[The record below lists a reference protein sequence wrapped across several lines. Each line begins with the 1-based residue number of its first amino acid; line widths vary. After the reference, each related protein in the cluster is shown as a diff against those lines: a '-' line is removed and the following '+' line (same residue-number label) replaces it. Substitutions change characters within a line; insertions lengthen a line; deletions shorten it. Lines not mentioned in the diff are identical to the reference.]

1 MISIDE
7 GKCNLCGIC
16 VPVCVRRIL
25 KLGTKSAEVTDRSL
39 CLACGHCKAVC
50 PTDAPQ
56 IPDLNEQFA
65 PVPPR
70 KAMPTA
76 ATLFQFLRRRRSL
89 RVYQDQPVE
98 KAKLKMLVEA
108 GRYAP
113 TGSNRQACEYIIVSG
128 RKILDSVCTLAIQ
141 VLQEQG
147 GKIAAAVEQYRKAQ
161 KPLSEDLASQQFF
174 PAVWDRIA
182 KRWKEG
188 KDQLLHHAPAL
199 VLIHIKKDAATT
211 PDIDAGI
218 AATQMVLMAETLGLG
233 TCFIF
238 FLVRTLQESKELRTL
253 LRIPGDHRVYV
264 AFTVGYP
271 AVKYL
276 RFTGRRPAGAE
287 WIGETSE

>member
-1 MISIDE
+1 
-7 GKCNLCGIC
+7 
-16 VPVCVRRIL
+16 
-25 KLGTKSAEVTDRSL
+25 
-39 CLACGHCKAVC
+39 
-50 PTDAPQ
+50 
-56 IPDLNEQFA
+56 
-65 PVPPR
+65 
-70 KAMPTA
+70 
-76 ATLFQFLRRRRSL
+76 
-89 RVYQDQPVE
+89 
-98 KAKLKMLVEA
+98 MLIEA

-113 TGSNRQACEYIIVSG
+113 TGSNRQACEYIVVSG

-147 GKIAAAVEQYRKAQ
+147 GKIMEAVEQYRKAK
-161 KPLSEDLASQQFF
+161 KPLPEDLTSQQLF

-199 VLIHIKKDAATT
+199 VLIYIKKDAATT

-218 AATQMVLMAETLGLG
+218 AAAQMVLMAEALGLG

-253 LRIPGDHRVYV
+253 LRIPEDHRVYV

-276 RFTGRRPAGAE
+276 RFTGRRPVRVE